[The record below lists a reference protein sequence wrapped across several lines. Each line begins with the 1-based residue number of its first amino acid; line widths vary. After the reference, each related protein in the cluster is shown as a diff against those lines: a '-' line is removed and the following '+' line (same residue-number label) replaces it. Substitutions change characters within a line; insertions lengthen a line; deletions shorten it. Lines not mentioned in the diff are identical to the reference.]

1 MALLKK
7 KISWWVKMVRQILFR
22 TIAIGIETTKLALF
36 RVVERF
42 HLNSDYNK
50 EKWESIAN
58 ECNWR

>member
-1 MALLKK
+1 
-7 KISWWVKMVRQILFR
+7 MVRQILFR

-36 RVVERF
+36 SVVERL

-58 ECNWR
+58 ECD